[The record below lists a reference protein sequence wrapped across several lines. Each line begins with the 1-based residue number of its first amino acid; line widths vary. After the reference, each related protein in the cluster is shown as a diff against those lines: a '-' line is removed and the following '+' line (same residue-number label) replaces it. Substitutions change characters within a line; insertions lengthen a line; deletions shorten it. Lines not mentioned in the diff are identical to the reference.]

1 MLERWRLDGPSRRT
15 VAKDRLGLQGRLTYA
30 SPPLDVVWETL
41 IQVYSLHVT
50 RLFLSVF
57 CCFFLFAFCFGFDFL
72 VYLLGCLLSITNSCG
87 IRTNWTRLVILMSST
102 L

>member
-1 MLERWRLDGPSRRT
+1 MSLSSVYTFFILTCACCRMLERWRLDGPSRRT

-30 SPPLDVVWETL
+30 SPPLDVVWEFL

-57 CCFFLFAFCFGFDFL
+57 VLLFSLCFLFWF
-72 VYLLGCLLSITNSCG
+72 
-87 IRTNWTRLVILMSST
+87 
-102 L
+102 